1 MTKFDEENAT
11 CTIYSYRL
19 ARKLLRRGCKISDL
33 GLNKQ
38 RGGLLFYFVDEPM
51 LRKVIEIEKDRREIL
66 GILNDF
72 ADENEKRYGYW
83 VGSEKPVNGNA

>member
-1 MTKFDEENAT
+1 MTNMNPY
-11 CTIYSYRL
+11 TIYSYRI
-19 ARKLLRRGCKISDL
+19 ARKLLHRGCRISDL

-51 LRKVIEIEKDRREIL
+51 LRRVLEAEKDRKEIIE
-66 GILNDF
+66 ILNDF

-83 VGSEKPVNGNA
+83 AESEMPVDEKA